1 MVFKVLAVPT
11 QTLHTPRSW
20 DRVLFPTSPWTSA
33 SCAMLLRGNGCGF
46 WPLGWDHTFSK
57 LTLLLDRIQVLKLIE
72 SYLPKP
78 RGKKKDLKQ
87 ILCHKLNDFFSQK
100 NKLNEF
106 KKYFVL
112 FFISPKKHRWGKQE
126 KGHTYVNIVSLKT
139 LYENIFMGKLIKE
152 KSSMRCEQS

>member
-33 SCAMLLRGNGCGF
+33 SFAMLLRGNGCGF

-87 ILCHKLNDFFSQK
+87 ILCHKLN
-100 NKLNEF
+100 EF

-112 FFISPKKHRWGKQE
+112 FLISPKKQRWGKQE
-126 KGHTYVNIVSLKT
+126 KGHTYVNIVSLKI